1 MKAGSEPKRTA
12 NWLMGPIQ
20 SWYKEQT
27 GEVQLPVKSLAKAI
41 SWVEEGKMS
50 DTQGTRKLLPALLDN
65 YQLDIEQFAEL
76 NHLFLSTNTNEL
88 KEAVSVVLNDHMF
101 EVEKYKKGKK
111 GLMQLF
117 IGKVMAATKGKADPK
132 QVVAELQEELNK

>member
-1 MKAGSEPKRTA
+1 
-12 NWLMGPIQ
+12 W
-20 SWYKEQT
+20 
-27 GEVQLPVKSLAKAI
+27 EVQLPVKSLAKAI